1 MDAQIM
7 WTGDPDAVVTGLHAW
22 AQAGATHVSINTM
35 GAGLGSVD
43 QHLAVLETVA
53 AGIE

>member
-1 MDAQIM
+1 MEAQIM

-35 GAGLGSVD
+35 EPGWVRS
-43 QHLAVLETVA
+43 TNTWPS
-53 AGIE
+53 